1 MECDW
6 SCNRISEINPD
17 FNKFVFPRK
26 KKKIQA
32 ISPLIKSMHPKDY
45 WRLLLSVNELY
56 DLLCFST
63 YPGSVKVIL
72 FFQMD
77 VHLDG
82 EPWLETGSQ
91 ETNYHKELHHKPF
104 KSKNT
109 NWFFRP
115 QFRSK
120 EAVTSVWL
128 RLKFTI
134 SQELEILWLLQ
145 EILRKNPWAT
155 HIHTMGNR

>member
-1 MECDW
+1 MKPLVSNPDMECDW

-91 ETNYHKELHHKPF
+91 ETNYHKRAVPKTF
-104 KSKNT
+104 
-109 NWFFRP
+109 
-115 QFRSK
+115 QVK
-120 EAVTSVWL
+120 EHYLMFSAQN
-128 RLKFTI
+128 FD
-134 SQELEILWLLQ
+134 
-145 EILRKNPWAT
+145 LRKP
-155 HIHTMGNR
+155 